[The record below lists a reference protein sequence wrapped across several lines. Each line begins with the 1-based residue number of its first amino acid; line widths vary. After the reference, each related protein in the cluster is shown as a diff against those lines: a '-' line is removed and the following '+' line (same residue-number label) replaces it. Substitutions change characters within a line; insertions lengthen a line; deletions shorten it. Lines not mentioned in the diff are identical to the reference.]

1 MLIGDVARR
10 SGVPTK
16 TLRYYEQI
24 GLLEA
29 PARSASGYRQYEPD
43 VLARLGFIKSAQALG
58 LTLGEIRSVI
68 RMREAGDAPC
78 GHVVALVS
86 ARVEEIDKTIRSL
99 RALKVEL
106 RRLLDRAQE
115 LDPADCEPHRVC
127 HLVGSPGSMRSTS
140 TTP

>member
-1 MLIGDVARR
+1 MLIGDVAGR

-24 GLLEA
+24 GLLAA
-29 PARSASGYRQYEPD
+29 PARSTSGYRQYEPD
-43 VLARLGFIKSAQALG
+43 VLARLDFIKSSQALG

-68 RMREAGDAPC
+68 RMREAGETPC
-78 GHVVALVS
+78 GHVVDLVS
-86 ARVEEIDKTIRSL
+86 ARVEEIDETIRSL

-106 RRLLDRAQE
+106 RSLLDRAQE

-127 HLVGSPGSMRSTS
+127 HLVGS
-140 TTP
+140 